1 MRKFPVEYLPSA
13 VDDLEEIYDY
23 IALKLHAPQ
32 AAENFLDA
40 MDKAAERIGR
50 LPFSCKVYMPS
61 HPLKYEVRQLIVNN
75 FIAFYEVD
83 TEAEQVIVHRIVYGG
98 RDFEKIIT

>member
-1 MRKFPVEYLPSA
+1 MKEFPVEYLPAA

-23 IALKLHAPQ
+23 IALKLYAPQ

-40 MDKAAERIGR
+40 VDEAAERIGR
-50 LPFSCKVYMPS
+50 MPFSCKVYMPP

-83 TEAEQVIVHRIVYGG
+83 TEAERVIIHRVVYGR
-98 RDFEKIIT
+98 RDFESISI